1 MTISSKLNPTN
12 RYSKLNGVQVP
23 WGYKKDEQDS
33 QLLHPIEEQLEALL
47 PPYEK
52 PLFQYDKLQFI
63 PKYLESLKL
72 RIEKYPQRIDH
83 DQECI
88 SQYNRIKNKWVE
100 KVLGFVENELE
111 IPKVYI
117 DFQWKLQELRVSFF
131 AQELKTNSP
140 ISVKRMDNE

>member
-1 MTISSKLNPTN
+1 M
-12 RYSKLNGVQVP
+12 
-23 WGYKKDEQDS
+23 
-33 QLLHPIEEQLEALL
+33 
-47 PPYEK
+47 
-52 PLFQYDKLQFI
+52 
-63 PKYLESLKL
+63 
-72 RIEKYPQRIDH
+72 DH

-111 IPKVYI
+111 IPEAYI

-140 ISVKRMDNE
+140 ISVKRMDKEWAQILREYQ